1 MQSTER
7 EPAEECLPKHNTC
20 SGFIGD
26 KTLLI
31 YNMFRILNIADS
43 ENSLSRGDFSFN
55 NLRFLFVSN
64 TDCKAIQITY
74 TEENLPDQKGS
85 SSQVTG
91 KENEKLIIYIHRL

>member
-7 EPAEECLPKHNTC
+7 EPAEECLSKHNTC

-31 YNMFRILNIADS
+31 YNMFRILNIQ
-43 ENSLSRGDFSFN
+43 RIQKTV
-55 NLRFLFVSN
+55 FLEGISVLTICVSYLYN